1 MPPKESSLGDENSR
15 YNTGFFI
22 VVFRR
27 SARPST
33 QVPVLKVFFGCVP
46 YCNEREENGVEQ
58 LFMGFL
64 ALTFKQAVMMVVGGI
79 LIYLAIAKEYE
90 PSLLLPMG
98 FGTLLANIPLTSA
111 LTQMAGGQ
119 VQHGAL
125 SILFDMG
132 IANEMFPLLIFIA
145 IGAMIDFTPLFQNP
159 VTFIFGLTAQTG
171 IFLTMGLA
179 LLFGFDLKEA
189 ASIGIIGAA
198 DGPTSIYV
206 SARFAP
212 HLLGPISVAA
222 YSYMALVPVIQP
234 PVIRMLTTKK
244 ERRIPMPYSEKKI
257 PKKARI
263 LFPIGT
269 TLAAGMFAPAS
280 ASLIGFLMFGNLLR
294 ESGVVDRLAKG
305 AQNEL
310 ANIVTILL
318 GLAISATMTGERF
331 IQPATLLILSMGLV
345 AFVLDTAVGVLSA
358 KMVNLFR
365 DRKLNPMIGAAGIS
379 AFPMSSRL
387 VQRLAAEEDKYNF
400 LLMHAVGANVSG
412 QIGSVL
418 AGGLLL
424 AFLG

>member
-1 MPPKESSLGDENSR
+1 MAQLFE
-15 YNTGFFI
+15 GFFAI
-22 VVFRR
+22 T
-27 SARPST
+27 AR
-33 QVPVLKVFFGCVP
+33 QAIMM
-46 YCNEREENGVEQ
+46 GV
-58 LFMGFL
+58 G
-64 ALTFKQAVMMVVGGI
+64 AI
-79 LIYLAIAKEYE
+79 LLYLAIVKEYE

-98 FGTLLANIPLTSA
+98 FGTMLVNIPFTSA
-111 LTQMAGGQ
+111 LTHMIGEHT
-119 VQHGAL
+119 QHGAL
-125 SILFDMG
+125 SILFDAG

-145 IGAMIDFTPLFQNP
+145 IGAMIDFSPLFQNP
-159 VTFIFGLTAQTG
+159 VTFIFGLTAQAG

-179 LLFGFDLKEA
+179 LLAGFDIKEA

-234 PVIRMLTTKK
+234 PVIKLLTTAE
-244 ERRIPMPYSEKKI
+244 ERKIPMPYREKPVSK
-257 PKKARI
+257 RLRV
-263 LFPIGT
+263 LFPIGVT
-269 TLAAGMFAPAS
+269 MAAGMFAPPS

-331 IQPATLLILSMGLV
+331 IQPQTVLILAMGIL
-345 AFVLDTAVGVLSA
+345 AFVLDTAGGVLSA
-358 KMVNLFR
+358 KAINLFR
-365 DRKLNPMIGAAGIS
+365 KQKLNPMIGASGIS
-379 AFPMSSRL
+379 AFPMSARV
-387 VQRLAAEEDKYNF
+387 VQKLAAAEDKYNF
-400 LLMHAVGANVSG
+400 ILMHAVGANVSG

-424 AFLG
+424 SFLGG